1 MIFIKKKK
9 KKKKKYILNTD
20 NDMIPLIE
28 TIINNPEM
36 A

>member
-9 KKKKKYILNTD
+9 KKKKKIYFNTD